1 MFSQAHNFHISG
13 GQFNNVQGNQ
23 YQYNMGSGLDKL
35 NPSYQAFFD
44 TDMGVELSRSFC
56 TRGTRTEVLDRI
68 LAWVTESNLNDNHSG
83 GYWMSGMA
91 GTGKTT
97 ITMSLCKEL
106 KEIHGILA
114 ATFFCS
120 RQIPECQ
127 DYKLVIP
134 TLVYQLAMF
143 FPDFSALVQNVLDG
157 DVHVMHKKSSEQIQ
171 KLLIEPWGMQ
181 KDLHPSMRM
190 VVVIDALDEC
200 NGIESVLGPLVSAIQ
215 NKKLTGLK
223 FFFTSRPE
231 QVIEEGMITKITSTQ
246 EILQVDEFVL
256 HQVEYNLVQRD
267 IHTYITDELHDLS
280 LSQEQLKT
288 LTNLSGKLFIYAA
301 TVIKSIKGGSGIR
314 RSRTRQKERVKSF
327 LRQENNTP
335 EDLSK
340 LYAGILESAIAKEEP
355 SPSEV
360 LENWK
365 IIHTIIS
372 VGEPLTCYAI
382 TQLLGMNL
390 EDDDDDNDIVENLI
404 QRLQAVFYISKS
416 TNLVF
421 TFHASF
427 PDFIM
432 QYDQVIYNASIQHL
446 DLTFSCFTIM
456 EKLRFNICNLHSS
469 LIADSEVK
477 DLNERVAENI
487 GETLKYCCQFWNYH
501 FLKCSQ
507 SSYEEVLGKL
517 ELFLKQKGIYWIE
530 AMSVMK
536 LLPRCGEIITLLL
549 KEIVTSQQM
558 NTLKAL
564 VEHLHSLLIQ
574 FASSEVKDMTPH
586 LYLSIIPF
594 WQNNL
599 GCIPYI
605 HKSVKI
611 EHQVGN
617 WHAQDTVTINTSP
630 FIVRSLNF
638 APDGTKLV
646 LGCSDS
652 TVRIWDASTGVQIGD
667 SLQGHT
673 RTVNSVAFSSDG
685 TRIVSGSDDE
695 TVRVWDART
704 GAQICEPFKD
714 HGRYINAVAIS
725 PNGTK
730 IVSGSDDNAIQICDA
745 QSGTRIGNP
754 LQGHDLKVSSVAFS
768 PDGGKIVSGSLD
780 RTIRIWDTNS
790 GVQVGNPLLGH
801 SQHVTS
807 VAFSPDGKRIVS
819 ASHDKTV
826 RIWDAITGF
835 QIGSAL
841 EGHES
846 YIHTATISPDG
857 TKVVSG
863 SSDSTIRIWDIS
875 TGLQIGDPL
884 DFHDK
889 GVAAV
894 VFSPDE
900 TNIVSSSYDETV
912 RICNISGGIQL
923 LTGSSPGLQGHNDA
937 VNSVAFSPDG
947 TTIVSGSHDKTVR
960 IWDAATCVQVMNPL
974 KGHENFVTTV
984 SFSPD
989 GKRIVSGSWDKT
1001 VRIWDV
1007 RTGTEIGAPLVGHE
1021 THIESVAF
1029 SPDGTKVVSASWD
1042 IVKIWD
1048 SKTGHQLVGDILEG
1062 HNNSRVNSV
1071 SFSPDGTLI
1080 ACACKDKTVKI
1091 WNASTGVKVAAPLPN
1106 YNNGVNSV
1114 AFSPDGK
1121 QIASGSD
1128 DKTVRIWDAST
1139 CVQLGNSLQGHD
1151 YIVTSVAFSPDGRR
1165 IVSGSLDRTIRIWNA
1180 NTGAQVGAPLQG
1192 HEAGVKAVAFSSDG
1206 TKVVSASWDSTIR
1219 VWDVF
1224 SDIDKGDTLQHD
1236 YMSIVSIAFSQIS
1249 PANGSHIVYD
1259 YSMTEVGNTFHN
1271 QTATKSFK
1279 LAINGWL
1286 YFLDNQTTPIIWIPP
1301 LFRRNL
1307 WTNRTRFIISRNGYI
1322 KLSFKDLVYG
1332 DKWTQCIE

>member
-1 MFSQAHNFHISG
+1 
-13 GQFNNVQGNQ
+13 
-23 YQYNMGSGLDKL
+23 
-35 NPSYQAFFD
+35 
-44 TDMGVELSRSFC
+44 MGVELSRSFC

-106 KEIHGILA
+106 KETHGILA

-549 KEIVTSQQM
+549 KV
-558 NTLKAL
+558 L
-564 VEHLHSLLIQ
+564 EHLHSLLIQ

-1007 RTGTEIGAPLVGHE
+1007 RTGTEIGAPL
-1021 THIESVAF
+1021 
-1029 SPDGTKVVSASWD
+1029 
-1042 IVKIWD
+1042 
-1048 SKTGHQLVGDILEG
+1048 
-1062 HNNSRVNSV
+1062 
-1071 SFSPDGTLI
+1071 
-1080 ACACKDKTVKI
+1080 TVKI

-1224 SDIDKGDTLQHD
+1224 LDIDKGDTLQHD

-1271 QTATKSFK
+1271 QTGEFLHLLNDLSLIDQSAYQPLRAS
-1279 LAINGWL
+1279 NWL
-1286 YFLDNQTTPIIWIPP
+1286 LMA
-1301 LFRRNL
+1301 
-1307 WTNRTRFIISRNGYI
+1307 GYT
-1322 KLSFKDLVYG
+1322 F
-1332 DKWTQCIE
+1332 